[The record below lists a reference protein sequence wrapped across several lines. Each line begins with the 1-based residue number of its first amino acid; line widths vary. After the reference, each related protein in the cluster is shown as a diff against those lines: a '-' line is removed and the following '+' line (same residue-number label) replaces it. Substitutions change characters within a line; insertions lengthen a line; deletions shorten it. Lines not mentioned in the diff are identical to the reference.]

1 MSLLWARLALTITVI
16 MGLDTVEL
24 VVAIER
30 FFNLAIPDPVSER
43 LYTVGDVAEYLSQ
56 QLGIASQRQSAVRIA
71 VAEQL
76 LRELP
81 TGSTEATPLHQL
93 LPDAPAL
100 KTVRYALRERQGLL
114 LPLLAAPPT
123 TPVLPSLWE
132 RLTGQQLSTTPHW
145 STQTLSALVDWVVA
159 YNYQK
164 LLKPPFTSQYE
175 VEQAVIGLTSEKSG
189 VEVEEIRLRSSFTND
204 LGMN

>member
-1 MSLLWARLALTITVI
+1 

-24 VVAIER
+24 LVSFEQYFSLNVPNAVA
-30 FFNLAIPDPVSER
+30 ER
-43 LYTVGDVAEYLSQ
+43 LYTVGDVAEYISQ
-56 QLGIASQRQSAVRIA
+56 ELGVAGQRQSAVRAA

-76 LRELP
+76 LSELP
-81 TGSTEATPLHQL
+81 SGSCEATPLRQL
-93 LPDAPAL
+93 LPDAAAL

-114 LPLLAAPPT
+114 LPLLAALPA
-123 TPVLPSLWE
+123 TPALPSLWE

-145 STQTLSALVDWVVA
+145 STQTLAALVDWVVA

-189 VEVEEIRLRSSFTND
+189 VEVEEIRLQSSFTID
-204 LGMN
+204 LGMD